1 MAQLYEIL
9 MKAQPGTKLLN
20 FSELMQRIGQCLGR
34 KTDLPQG
41 VHLNVI
47 KVYHGLIRLFDSEL
61 EQHLDTL
68 FAPLLPLYAFA
79 TIPTKKE
86 LLKLFNE
93 FVDKKIDVR
102 FVGPIVASI
111 LSTDPADPEEADG
124 VKALLKR
131 LEDLYHEEYIKSLF
145 GLLPHPCE
153 ARHNVLQTIYLNLKQ
168 ALENGSDL
176 SVFDGHEDNIIVV
189 LHSPR
194 DDEVRLGLDIVQM
207 LYPIPNAYDSASF
220 SLFSRLSQAAIE
232 LLGRDQTIVSRVE
245 NWLFSKALPETYSR
259 LTFAALVQLFGC
271 CSDRLQL
278 VKSLF
283 TELGRRDEA
292 LDAFLAAFPVL
303 VNEVFSFIPQNEL
316 SQFL

>member
-1 MAQLYEIL
+1 MAQLHDIL
-9 MKAQPGTKLLN
+9 MRAQPGTKLLN

-47 KVYHGLIRLFDSEL
+47 EVYRGLIHLFDSEL

-124 VKALLKR
+124 VKKLLQK
-131 LEDLYHEEYIKSLF
+131 LEE
-145 GLLPHPCE
+145 
-153 ARHNVLQTIYLNLKQ
+153 
-168 ALENGSDL
+168 
-176 SVFDGHEDNIIVV
+176 
-189 LHSPR
+189 
-194 DDEVRLGLDIVQM
+194 
-207 LYPIPNAYDSASF
+207 
-220 SLFSRLSQAAIE
+220 
-232 LLGRDQTIVSRVE
+232 
-245 NWLFSKALPETYSR
+245 
-259 LTFAALVQLFGC
+259 
-271 CSDRLQL
+271 
-278 VKSLF
+278 
-283 TELGRRDEA
+283 
-292 LDAFLAAFPVL
+292 
-303 VNEVFSFIPQNEL
+303 
-316 SQFL
+316 